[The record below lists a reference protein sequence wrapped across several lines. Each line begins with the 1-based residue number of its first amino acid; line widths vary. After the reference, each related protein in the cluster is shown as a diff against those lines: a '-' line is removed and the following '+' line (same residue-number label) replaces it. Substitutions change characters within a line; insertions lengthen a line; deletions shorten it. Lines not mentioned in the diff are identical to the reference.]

1 MLTGF
6 NTDITHN
13 GRVFHVQTEDKG
25 KENPVIETLIYLG
38 GEIIDARRTSYRS
51 ILQKRGFQ
59 PKLIYKLMERQHKLA
74 IADIRAGRFD
84 EPQPVET
91 SPIDDMFDRTKTL
104 DEVILEY
111 LTAQTQ
117 QESIVLEYDRE
128 RFFFEGENIALP
140 IRVLKETSKE
150 PVEDAQIVVKILSTI
165 RPALTVF
172 EGSTDE
178 TGKVHAKFKI
188 PLFPGGMAALVIQ
201 AFYGNQSTEEKVLIM
216 RKVPGSRT
224 ARTHPH

>member
-6 NTDITHN
+6 NTDINHN

-25 KENPVIETLIYLG
+25 QDNPVIETLIYLG

-51 ILQKRGFQ
+51 ILQKKGFQ

-84 EPQPVET
+84 GPRVLEASPVDE
-91 SPIDDMFDRTKTL
+91 MFDSSRTL

-111 LTAQTQ
+111 LNTQ
-117 QESIVLEYDRE
+117 AKLENLELVYDRE
-128 RFFFEGENIALP
+128 RFFFEGEMVSLP
-140 IRVLKETSKE
+140 IKVQTEKSKQ
-150 PVEDAQIVVKILSTI
+150 PVAEAQVIIRILSTI
-165 RPALTVF
+165 RPALNVF
-172 EGSTDE
+172 EGTTDDDGM
-178 TGKVHAKFKI
+178 TVAKFKI

-201 AFYGNQSTEEKVLIM
+201 AFQGTQSVEEKVLIM
-216 RKVPGSRT
+216 RRIPGTKKT
-224 ARTHPH
+224 AT